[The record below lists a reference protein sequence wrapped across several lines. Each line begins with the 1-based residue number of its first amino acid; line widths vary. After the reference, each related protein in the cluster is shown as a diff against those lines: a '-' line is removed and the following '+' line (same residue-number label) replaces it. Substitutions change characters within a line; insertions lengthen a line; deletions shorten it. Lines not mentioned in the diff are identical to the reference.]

1 MKYLIIL
8 ITVFSFTADA
18 QYYGKNF
25 SIGLNYIYTT
35 DARIY
40 LNPNSPIFV
49 ERNNAFEIS
58 DISNPGIDFRYKL
71 LDEIFL
77 ELNLEY
83 MESSATG
90 KNEKVITSRG
100 TEFITVEDGFKMI
113 PMEFSIYYL
122 LPFSTEK
129 FKFLMGGG
137 TGYYYGSMIRKFGNA
152 EVSNAGRKAAFG
164 IQVAIGMEYL
174 LNEYISFRTEM
185 KFRDPE
191 LTVKNRYNQ
200 QEYIYK
206 GEKVKVTSQEF
217 ESKINV
223 NGLAFVLG
231 VAFHF

>member
-1 MKYLIIL
+1 
-8 ITVFSFTADA
+8 
-18 QYYGKNF
+18 
-25 SIGLNYIYTT
+25 
-35 DARIY
+35 
-40 LNPNSPIFV
+40 
-49 ERNNAFEIS
+49 
-58 DISNPGIDFRYKL
+58 
-71 LDEIFL
+71 
-77 ELNLEY
+77 
-83 MESSATG
+83 MESSANG

-100 TEFITVEDGFKMI
+100 TELITVEDGFKMI
-113 PMEFSIYYL
+113 PVEFSIYYL

-137 TGYYYGSMIRKFGNA
+137 MGYYYGSMIRKFGNA

-206 GEKVKVTSQEF
+206 GEKVKVISQEF